1 MELSGS
7 GIKNFLIFLQKKVI
21 FIFWETETPKKFLV
35 FQETELFYISGT
47 SYISGSNFPSSK
59 KKHSEK
65 TSYIL
70 GNGTF

>member
-35 FQETELFYISGT
+35 FQEKET
-47 SYISGSNFPSSK
+47 SYISESNFPSSK